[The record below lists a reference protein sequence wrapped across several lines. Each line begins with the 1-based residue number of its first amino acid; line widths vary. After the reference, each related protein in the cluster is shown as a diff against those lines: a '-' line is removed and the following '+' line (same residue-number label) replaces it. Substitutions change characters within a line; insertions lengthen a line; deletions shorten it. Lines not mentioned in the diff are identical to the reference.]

1 MIHSYTVVFGHC
13 ISDLD
18 KNYEYW
24 QENGLSVVPFSD
36 EQCEESGI
44 PQGSVALG
52 YKVAYLKNRF
62 CPIFLQSLF
71 PSPDPKPAYEAC
83 LKKVTDKYILAKIQ
97 FAAPQLLL
105 CVDECDCC

>member
-1 MIHSYTVVFGHC
+1 MIHSYTVIFGHC

-18 KNYEYW
+18 ERYKYW
-24 QENGLSVVPFSD
+24 QENGLTVVPFSD

-52 YKVAYLKNRF
+52 YKVTYSKDRF

-71 PSPDPKPAYEAC
+71 APKPAYDAC
-83 LKKVTDKYILAKIQ
+83 LAKVTDKYILAKIQ
-97 FAAPQLLL
+97 NAVPQLLL